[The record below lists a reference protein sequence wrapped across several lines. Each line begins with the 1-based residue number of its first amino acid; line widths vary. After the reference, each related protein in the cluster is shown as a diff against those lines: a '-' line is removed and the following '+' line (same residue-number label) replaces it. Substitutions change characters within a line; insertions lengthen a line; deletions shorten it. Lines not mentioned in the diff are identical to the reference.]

1 MSSNEITQCPK
12 CGSVNSAGARFCFSC
27 GAALAASKPA
37 SAPAPVAAS
46 PAGPVQPALV
56 TLQCPTCGA
65 KLQLGPEINRF
76 ACMHCGNEHIVRR
89 GSGYVSIEP
98 VMQELRQVNSNL
110 GQVQAADTAI
120 AQHVAGTSQAVLAA
134 QENANRMAQRAMLI
148 QQVSMLEKQLD
159 DKKLLL
165 SNMYTKGPMYGWTV
179 FFTCGI
185 LAPIFYFMMRGTD
198 ETVALIMAILLGCGS
213 FAALVYALIRS
224 AEGSSKKENIERTKK
239 EIAWLESQ
247 LTTLRA
253 QLNQ

>member
-1 MSSNEITQCPK
+1 MAT
-12 CGSVNSAGARFCFSC
+12 
-27 GAALAASKPA
+27 AAPTPIPPPSLPTTTA
-37 SAPAPVAAS
+37 
-46 PAGPVQPALV
+46 QPALV

-65 KLQLGPEINRF
+65 KLQLGPEIDRF

-110 GQVQAADTAI
+110 GQVKAADNAI

-159 DKKLLL
+159 EKKLMLKK
-165 SNMYTKGPMYGWTV
+165 MYDKSPMYGWTV
-179 FFTCGI
+179 FFTCGF
-185 LAPIFYFMMRGTD
+185 LAPVFYFLLRGMD
-198 ETVALIMAILLGCGS
+198 ETLAMIMAILIGCAS
-213 FAALVYALIRS
+213 FGALVYAVIRS

-239 EIAWLESQ
+239 EIAWLETQ